1 MKTVNTAYPEGSY
14 VHRYFLQ
21 NDQKQC
27 HTHNADNNTDGID
40 LTGKSHITPAFS
52 VKIGSKD
59 ASGEKSRMTSV
70 FFRALSKGSRNQA
83 ARENM
88 RATR

>member
-1 MKTVNTAYPEGSY
+1 MFTVIFYKMIKSS
-14 VHRYFLQ
+14 VM
-21 NDQKQC
+21 
-27 HTHNADNNTDGID
+27 HTMLIIILMELISLESPTSPPH
-40 LTGKSHITPAFS
+40 FS

-70 FFRALSKGSRNQA
+70 FFKALSKGSRNQA
-83 ARENM
+83 AREKI